1 MSYYLHT
8 KSIIDSLTFV
18 NGEATVPV
26 TGEPAQQR
34 IAADHALDSAL
45 RNLPL
50 PDGMMARLEKLARA
64 LPDESADQVDWLS
77 C

>member
-8 KSIIDSLTFV
+8 KSILDSLTFV
-18 NGEATVPV
+18 NGEATVPLA
-26 TGEPAQQR
+26 GEPAQQR

-45 RNLPL
+45 RNVPL
-50 PDGMMARLEKLARA
+50 PEGMMSRLEKLVCA